1 MRTNNDDD
9 QGGRSRSPVRSEH
22 EASYTIA
29 SADWDDTG
37 AARHGLT
44 ARAEAAGFS
53 PVRFNKGR
61 QHSLDVDPRT
71 KLKIINVPA
80 ERRVAFADLQDV
92 VLHVFSDCN
101 KITTSDQ
108 HAERVVIVTDQT
120 FFLCSKDGSVSRCL
134 MVDRINRLAVS
145 SDNRA
150 LGIIVESEYDLFLR
164 FQQVQDRDR
173 VIKVLRTVYRRLTHD
188 RLKVELQKKAK
199 FDPQSFKINKPD
211 NFRLTLIPQRT
222 REQLREALELFEQE
236 EEAMLEE
243 IDMIQDEMELK
254 HQSHMTDVQ
263 AQLEQSLQ
271 KLKDVVREVWDNEG
285 RLTKLRDD
293 VAKGRRMIEQV
304 DGAFGPDG
312 ELPVSKD
319 SAISELELIVAR
331 LNAAVYASGSEQ
343 TRRGDGDNAVTFFQK
358 DLQEQLYQPS
368 WPGSEVVTDLSSL
381 SKALSEKIVSRNEEM
396 RQMHSVVAD
405 GKATEAKLQFVTE
418 RIGYL
423 KHLQRTGNFN
433 ARTVRAMDN
442 TAAAMAAAS
451 SPGGTHGG
459 GGGDRKDGTRAYLA
473 ALPREIT
480 VETITADPRTSLV
493 FAEVPDSM
501 RSYFHDLN
509 DAVLHFFAVV
519 KKQAHTGELVKR
531 IVLVSHTAMYLTTPN
546 GVVKRCMNAIDINE
560 ILLDTQF
567 GIGFK
572 NASDYDLSFVCT
584 SGEHRQ
590 ELVDILQKIYRFES
604 SGRTIP
610 ITMVPKHQRLE
621 GFLRLQPPSGYVL
634 QVTPFLKRQE
644 LVDAIRQRRDIEF
657 HNAPLTATTSTAAVP
672 AGVKM
677 SEEQYIRLRQDVA
690 KIMDHEWR
698 QDATLVKLRAELDNI
713 DKQVQA
719 ATDESH
725 FLKRQIDS
733 HRCEDGVG
741 LTAGS
746 YPVAPGSGIL
756 PSTGPGTHRPGADGL
771 FFIKVEPV
779 QINCELDIQKLCFND
794 EYVFTGHA
802 NGFVNIWDIKNPKHS
817 LLRTLREHTG
827 KVTSVSCTPVTLLT
841 ASVDTTIRLWD
852 LRTGRASH
860 RFVGHTGPVNTVYA
874 HGKRMVSGG
883 ADTILRLWDQE
894 SGKQVKGY
902 KGHKSQIIGAKF
914 EQDIMVSVEWGWVLF
929 WDLRTEKV
937 IRTLRDD
944 LGGIRSFDF
953 SDGIVACGGCGGDL
967 TIWDVSKGTGETIS
981 GHDDDIL
988 HVQLAGRAAITSG
1001 GDFKIKM
1008 WDVIALKSLGT
1019 FYDCH
1024 PFEPRTFHMEDRTLV
1039 CGAGQY
1045 VKLWKK

>member
-9 QGGRSRSPVRSEH
+9 GGRSRSPVRSETD
-22 EASYTIA
+22 ATYTIA
-29 SADWDDTG
+29 SADWDDSG

-44 ARAEAAGFS
+44 ARAESAGFS

-61 QHSLDVDPRT
+61 QHTLDVDPRT

-92 VLHVFSDCN
+92 VLHVFVDCN

-108 HAERVVIVTDQT
+108 HAERVLIVTDQSL
-120 FFLCSKDGSVSRCL
+120 FLCTKDGSVSRCL

-150 LGIIVESEYDLFLR
+150 LGIIIESEYDMLVR

-173 VIKVLRTVYRRLTHD
+173 VIKVLRTVYRRLAHD

-199 FDPQSFKINKPD
+199 FDPLSFKIDKPD

-243 IDMIQDEMELK
+243 IDMIQDEMEDK
-254 HQSHMTDVQ
+254 HQNHMMDMQ

-271 KLKDVVREVWDNEG
+271 KLKDIVREVWDNEG

-304 DGAFGPDG
+304 DGGFGPDG

-319 SAISELELIVAR
+319 AQISELELIVAR

-343 TRRGDGDNAVTFFQK
+343 TRKGDADNAVTFFQK

-368 WPGSEVVTDLSSL
+368 WPGSEVVHDLSSL
-381 SKALSEKIVSRNEEM
+381 SKALSEKIVSLNDEI
-396 RQMHSVVAD
+396 RQMQSVIED
-405 GKATEAKLQFVTE
+405 GKATEAKLQYVTE
-418 RIGYL
+418 RIAYL

-433 ARTVRAMDN
+433 ARTARAMDSAAN
-442 TAAAMAAAS
+442 AMSAAQAAGQTAGS
-451 SPGGTHGG
+451 
-459 GGGDRKDGTRAYLA
+459 KDGTRSYLA
-473 ALPREIT
+473 DLPREIT
-480 VETITADPRTSLV
+480 VDTITADPRTGLV

-531 IVLVSHTAMYLTTPN
+531 IVLISHTAMYLTTPN

-560 ILLDTQF
+560 ILLDSQF
-567 GIGFK
+567 GVGFK
-572 NASDYDLSFVCT
+572 NSADYDLTFVCT

-590 ELVDILQKIYRFES
+590 EMVDILQKIYRFES
-604 SGRTIP
+604 NGRAIP
-610 ITMVPKHQRLE
+610 ITMVPKHQRIE
-621 GFLRLQPPSGYVL
+621 GFLRLNPPSGYVL

-657 HNAPLTATTSTAAVP
+657 HNAPLTATSSAAVTVP
-672 AGVKM
+672 SDIKM

-690 KIMDHEWR
+690 KIMDNEWR

-733 HRCEDGVG
+733 HRCEEGVG

-756 PSTGPGTHRPGADGL
+756 PSTGPGTYRPSADGL

-779 QINCELDIQKLCFND
+779 QINCELDIQKVCFND

-802 NGFVNIWDIKNPKHS
+802 NGFVNIWDMKNGKHP

-827 KVTSVSCTPVTLLT
+827 KVTSMSCTPVTLLT
-841 ASVDTTIRLWD
+841 SSMDSTIRLWD
-852 LRTGRASH
+852 LRNGRATH
-860 RFVGHTGPVNTVYA
+860 KFVGHNGPVNSV
-874 HGKRMVSGG
+874 HCQGKRIVSGG
-883 ADTILRLWDQE
+883 ADTIVRVWDHE
-894 SGKQVKGY
+894 TGKQVKGY
-902 KGHKSQIIGAKF
+902 KGHKSQIIGVKF
-914 EQDIMVSVEWGWVLF
+914 EQDILVSVEWGWVLF

-937 IRTLRDD
+937 IRTLRDE

-953 SDGIVACGGCGGDL
+953 ADGVVACGGCGGDL

-1001 GDFKIKM
+1001 GDYKIKM
-1008 WDVIALKSLGT
+1008 WDVVALKSLGT

-1024 PFEPRTFHMEDRTLV
+1024 PFEPRTFQMEDKTFV

-1045 VKLWKK
+1045 AKLWVK